1 MELTVHQQIYYSNKD
16 LVPIKDV
23 AESLLALEAIIRQSP
38 DVLEAMFPDTKIESI
53 EIYINELKSDSI
65 WEDIVVKFIFGNQQR
80 FDELIANV
88 RERIGMDNIMNNPQL
103 LSSIILVMIL
113 GSVAYHLGKD
123 KSASPQQK
131 ATIEAN
137 NNTIIQ
143 IGAGMVELN
152 PEDFKAIIDSA
163 IKDKDKLAKNAIKVV
178 NPAKRDPEASITFN
192 GNDKLRIN
200 NESVKAIPRSIQ
212 EPENEEFI
220 EDYKNIELEIRAIDL
235 DSTKRGW
242 AVVVPDL
249 HKKRVRLQLDPTVD
263 PEDLFDKRKVNADV
277 TVIFGHDKEY
287 NKIPKLVFLRKII
300 FDSANRVRASI

>member
-1 MELTVHQQIYYSNKD
+1 MELTVHQQIYYSNKE

-38 DVLEAMFPDTKIESI
+38 DVLEAMFPGTKIQSV

-65 WEDIVVKFIFGNQQR
+65 WEDVVVKFIFGNQQK
-80 FDELIANV
+80 FDEFIANV

-113 GSVAYHLGKD
+113 SGGAYYLGKD

-143 IGAGMVELN
+143 IGAGMIELN
-152 PEDFKAIIDSA
+152 SEDFKALIDSA

-192 GNDKLRIN
+192 GNEELRIN
-200 NESVKAIPRSIQ
+200 NESVKAMPRSIQ
-212 EPENEEFI
+212 EPEDEEFI

-242 AVVVPDL
+242 AVVVPDI

-263 PEDLFDKRKVNADV
+263 PEDLLDKRKVNADV

-287 NKIPKLVFLRKII
+287 NKIPKLVFLREII
-300 FDSANRVRASI
+300 VESANK

>member
-1 MELTVHQQIYYSNKD
+1 MELTVHQQIYYSNKE

-38 DVLEAMFPDTKIESI
+38 DVLEAMFPGTKIQSVEV
-53 EIYINELKSDSI
+53 YINELKSDSI
-65 WEDIVVKFIFGNQQR
+65 WEDVVVKFIFGNQQK
-80 FDELIANV
+80 FDEFIANV

-103 LSSIILVMIL
+103 LSCIILVMIL
-113 GSVAYHLGKD
+113 SGGAYYLGKD
-123 KSASPQQK
+123 KSATPEQK

-143 IGAGMVELN
+143 IGAGMVELSS
-152 PEDFKAIIDSA
+152 EDFKAIIDGA
-163 IKDKDKLAKNAIKVV
+163 IKNKEKLAKNAIDVV

-192 GNDKLRIN
+192 GNEELRIQ
-200 NESVKAIPRSIQ
+200 NESVKAMPRFIQ
-212 EPENEEFI
+212 EPEDEEYI

-249 HKKRVRLQLDPTVD
+249 HKKRVRLQLDPTVN
-263 PEDLFDKRKVNADV
+263 PEDLLDKRKVNANV

-287 NKIPKLVFLRKII
+287 NKIPKLVFLREII
-300 FDSANRVRASI
+300 AERANR

>member
-1 MELTVHQQIYYSNKD
+1 MELTVHQQIYYSNKE

-38 DVLEAMFPDTKIESI
+38 DVLEAMFPGTKIQSV

-65 WEDIVVKFIFGNQQR
+65 WEDVVIKFIFGNQQK
-80 FDELIANV
+80 FDEFIANV
-88 RERIGMDNIMNNPQL
+88 RERVGMDNIMNNPQL

-113 GSVAYHLGKD
+113 SGGAYYLGKD

-143 IGAGMVELN
+143 IGSGMVELN
-152 PEDFKAIIDSA
+152 SEDFKAIIDSA

-192 GNDKLRIN
+192 GNEELRIN
-200 NESVKAIPRSIQ
+200 NESVKAMPRSIQ

-263 PEDLFDKRKVNADV
+263 PEDLLDKRKVNANV

-287 NKIPKLVFLRKII
+287 NKVPKLVFLREII
-300 FDSANRVRASI
+300 IESANK

>member
-1 MELTVHQQIYYSNKD
+1 MEIIVHQQIYYSNKE

-38 DVLEAMFPDTKIESI
+38 DILEAMFPGTKIQSV

-65 WEDIVVKFIFGNQQR
+65 WEDVVVKFIFGNQQK
-80 FDELIANV
+80 FDEFIVSA

-103 LSSIILVMIL
+103 LSTIILVMIL
-113 GSVAYHLGKD
+113 SGGAYYLGKD
-123 KSASPQQK
+123 KSATPQQK

-143 IGAGMVELN
+143 IGAGMVELSS
-152 PEDFKAIIDSA
+152 EDFKAIIESA
-163 IKDKDKLAKNAIKVV
+163 IKDKDKLSKNAIKVV
-178 NPAKRDPEASITFN
+178 NPAARDPEASITFN
-192 GNDKLRIN
+192 GNEELRIEN
-200 NESVKAIPRSIQ
+200 QSVKAMPRFVQ
-212 EPENEEFI
+212 EPEDEEYI

-249 HKKRVRLQLDPTVD
+249 HKRRVRLQLDPSVN
-263 PEDLFDKRKVNADV
+263 PEDLLDKRKVNADV

-287 NKIPKLVFLRKII
+287 NKIPKLVFLRVII
-300 FDSANRVRASI
+300 VASAIN

>member
-1 MELTVHQQIYYSNKD
+1 MELTVHQQIYYSNKE
-16 LVPIKDV
+16 LIPIKDV

-38 DVLEAMFPDTKIESI
+38 DVLEAMFPGTKIQSVEV
-53 EIYINELKSDSI
+53 YINELKSDSI
-65 WEDIVVKFIFGNQQR
+65 WEDVVVKFIFGNQQK
-80 FDELIANV
+80 FDEFIDNV

-113 GSVAYHLGKD
+113 SGGAYYLGKD
-123 KSASPQQK
+123 KSATPEQK
-131 ATIEAN
+131 ATIESN

-143 IGAGMVELN
+143 IGAGMVELSS
-152 PEDFKAIIDSA
+152 EDFKAIIDSA
-163 IKDKDKLAKNAIKVV
+163 TKDKEKLAKNSIKVV

-192 GNDKLRIN
+192 GNEDLRIQ
-200 NESVKAIPRSIQ
+200 NESVKAMPRFVQ
-212 EPENEEFI
+212 EPEDEEYI

-249 HKKRVRLQLDPTVD
+249 HKKRVRLQLDPTVN
-263 PEDLFDKRKVNADV
+263 PEDLLDKRKVNANV

-287 NKIPKLVFLRKII
+287 NKIPKLVFLREII
-300 FDSANRVRASI
+300 AESANK

>member
-1 MELTVHQQIYYSNKD
+1 MELTVHQQIYYSNKE

-38 DVLEAMFPDTKIESI
+38 DVLEAMFPGTKIQSVEV
-53 EIYINELKSDSI
+53 YINELKSDSI
-65 WEDIVVKFIFGNQQR
+65 WEDVVVKFIFGNQKK
-80 FDELIANV
+80 FDEFIASV

-113 GSVAYHLGKD
+113 SGGAYYLGKD
-123 KSASPQQK
+123 KSATPEQK

-143 IGAGMVELN
+143 IGAGMVDLSA
-152 PEDFKAIIDSA
+152 EDFKAIIDSA
-163 IKDKDKLAKNAIKVV
+163 IKDKEKLAKNAIKVV

-192 GNDKLRIN
+192 DNKELRIQ
-200 NESVKAIPRSIQ
+200 NESVKAMPRFVQ
-212 EPENEEFI
+212 EPEDEEYI
-220 EDYKNIELEIRAIDL
+220 EDYNNIDLEIRAIDL

-249 HKKRVRLQLDPTVD
+249 HKRRVRLQLDPTVS
-263 PEDLFDKRKVNADV
+263 PEDLLDKRKVNANV

-287 NKIPKLVFLRKII
+287 NKIPKLVFLREII
-300 FDSANRVRASI
+300 AESANK

>member
-1 MELTVHQQIYYSNKD
+1 MELTVHQQIYYSNKE
-16 LVPIKDV
+16 LVPIRDV

-38 DVLEAMFPDTKIESI
+38 DVLEAMFPGTKIQSV

-65 WEDIVVKFIFGNQQR
+65 WEDVIVKFIFGNQQK
-80 FDELIANV
+80 FDEFIANM

-113 GSVAYHLGKD
+113 SGGAYYLGKD
-123 KSASPQQK
+123 KSATPEQK

-143 IGAGMVELN
+143 IGAGMVELDA
-152 PEDFKAIIDSA
+152 EDFKAIIDSA

-178 NPAKRDPEASITFN
+178 SPAKRDPEASITFN
-192 GNDKLRIN
+192 DNEELRIQN
-200 NESVKAIPRSIQ
+200 QSVKAMPRFIQ
-212 EPENEEFI
+212 EPEDEEYI

-242 AVVVPDL
+242 AVVVPEL
-249 HKKRVRLQLDPTVD
+249 HKKRVRLQLDPTID
-263 PEDLFDKRKVNADV
+263 PEDLLDKRKINANV
-277 TVIFGHDKEY
+277 TVIFVHDKDY
-287 NKIPKLVFLRKII
+287 NKIPKLVFLRGIVI
-300 FDSANRVRASI
+300 ESANK

>member
-1 MELTVHQQIYYSNKD
+1 MELTVHQQIYYSNKE

-38 DVLEAMFPDTKIESI
+38 DVLEAMFPGTKIQSV

-65 WEDIVVKFIFGNQQR
+65 WEDVVVKFIFGSQKK
-80 FDELIANV
+80 FDEFIANA

-113 GSVAYHLGKD
+113 SGGAYYLGKD
-123 KSASPQQK
+123 KSATPEQK

-143 IGAGMVELN
+143 IGAGMVDLST
-152 PEDFKAIIDSA
+152 EDFKAIIDSA
-163 IKDKDKLAKNAIKVV
+163 IKDKEKLAKNAIKVV

-192 GNDKLRIN
+192 DNEELRIQ
-200 NESVKAIPRSIQ
+200 NESVKAMPRFVQ
-212 EPENEEFI
+212 EPEDEEYI

-249 HKKRVRLQLDPTVD
+249 HKRRVRLQLDPTVS
-263 PEDLFDKRKVNADV
+263 PEDLLDKRKVNANV
-277 TVIFGHDKEY
+277 TVIFGYDKEY
-287 NKIPKLVFLRKII
+287 NKIPKLVFLREII
-300 FDSANRVRASI
+300 EESANK

>member
-1 MELTVHQQIYYSNKD
+1 MELTVHQQIYYSNKE

-38 DVLEAMFPDTKIESI
+38 DVLEAMFPGTKIQSVEV
-53 EIYINELKSDSI
+53 YINELKSDSI
-65 WEDIVVKFIFGNQQR
+65 WEDVVVKFIFGNQQK
-80 FDELIANV
+80 FDEFIANV

-113 GSVAYHLGKD
+113 SGGAYYLGKD
-123 KSASPQQK
+123 KSATPEQK

-143 IGAGMVELN
+143 IGAGMVELSS
-152 PEDFKAIIDSA
+152 EDFKAIIDGA
-163 IKDKDKLAKNAIKVV
+163 IKDKEKLAKNAIKVV
-178 NPAKRDPEASITFN
+178 SPAKRDPEASITFN
-192 GNDKLRIN
+192 DNEELRIQ
-200 NESVKAIPRSIQ
+200 NESVKAMPRFVH
-212 EPENEEFI
+212 EPEDEEYI

-249 HKKRVRLQLDPTVD
+249 HKKRVRLQLDPTVN
-263 PEDLFDKRKVNADV
+263 PEDLLDKRKVNANV
-277 TVIFGHDKEY
+277 TVIFAHDKEY
-287 NKIPKLVFLRKII
+287 NKVPKLVFLREII
-300 FDSANRVRASI
+300 TESANK

>member
-1 MELTVHQQIYYSNKD
+1 MELTVHQQIYYSNKE

-38 DVLEAMFPDTKIESI
+38 DVLEAMFPGIKIQSVEV
-53 EIYINELKSDSI
+53 YINELKSDSI
-65 WEDIVVKFIFGNQQR
+65 WEDVVVKFIFGNQKK
-80 FDELIANV
+80 FDEFIANV

-113 GSVAYHLGKD
+113 SGGAYYLGKD
-123 KSASPQQK
+123 KSATPEQK

-143 IGAGMVELN
+143 IGAGMVDLSA
-152 PEDFKAIIDSA
+152 EDFKAIIDSA
-163 IKDKDKLAKNAIKVV
+163 IKDKEKLAKNAIKVV

-192 GNDKLRIN
+192 DNKELRIQ
-200 NESVKAIPRSIQ
+200 NESVKAMPRFVQ
-212 EPENEEFI
+212 EPEDEEYI
-220 EDYKNIELEIRAIDL
+220 EDYNNIDLEIRAIDL

-249 HKKRVRLQLDPTVD
+249 HKRRVRLQLDPTVS
-263 PEDLFDKRKVNADV
+263 PEDLLDKRKVNANV

-287 NKIPKLVFLRKII
+287 NKIPKLVFLREII
-300 FDSANRVRASI
+300 AESANK

>member
-1 MELTVHQQIYYSNKD
+1 MELTVHQQIYYSNRE

-38 DVLEAMFPDTKIESI
+38 DVLEAMFPGTKIQSVEVF
-53 EIYINELKSDSI
+53 INELKSDSI
-65 WEDIVVKFIFGNQQR
+65 WEDVVVKFIFGNQKK
-80 FDELIANV
+80 FDEFIANV

-113 GSVAYHLGKD
+113 SGGAYYLGKD
-123 KSASPQQK
+123 KSATPEQK

-143 IGAGMVELN
+143 IGAGMVELSS
-152 PEDFKAIIDSA
+152 EDFKAIIDSA
-163 IKDKDKLAKNAIKVV
+163 IKDKEKLAKNAIKVV

-192 GNDKLRIN
+192 DNEELRIQ
-200 NESVKAIPRSIQ
+200 NESVKAMPRFVQ
-212 EPENEEFI
+212 EPEDEEYI
-220 EDYKNIELEIRAIDL
+220 EDHKNIELEIRAIDL

-249 HKKRVRLQLDPTVD
+249 HKKRVRLQLDPTVN
-263 PEDLFDKRKVNADV
+263 PEDLLDKRKVNANV

-287 NKIPKLVFLRKII
+287 NKIPKLVFLREII
-300 FDSANRVRASI
+300 AESANK

>member
-1 MELTVHQQIYYSNKD
+1 MELIVHQQIYYSNKE

-38 DVLEAMFPDTKIESI
+38 DVLEAMFPGTKIQSV

-65 WEDIVVKFIFGNQQR
+65 WEDVVVKFIFGSQKK
-80 FDELIANV
+80 FDEFIASA

-113 GSVAYHLGKD
+113 SGGAYYLGKD
-123 KSASPQQK
+123 KSATPEQK

-143 IGAGMVELN
+143 IGAGMVDLSS
-152 PEDFKAIIDSA
+152 EDFKAIIDSA
-163 IKDKDKLAKNAIKVV
+163 IKDKEKLAKNAIKVV
-178 NPAKRDPEASITFN
+178 NPAKRDPEANITFN
-192 GNDKLRIN
+192 DNEELRIQ
-200 NESVKAIPRSIQ
+200 NESVKAMPRFVQ
-212 EPENEEFI
+212 EPEDEEYI

-242 AVVVPDL
+242 AVVVPYL
-249 HKKRVRLQLDPTVD
+249 HKRRVRLQLDPTVS
-263 PEDLFDKRKVNADV
+263 PEDLLDKRKVNANV

-287 NKIPKLVFLRKII
+287 NKIPKLVFLREII
-300 FDSANRVRASI
+300 EESANK

>member
-1 MELTVHQQIYYSNKD
+1 MELTVHQQIYYSNRE

-38 DVLEAMFPDTKIESI
+38 DVLEAMFPGTKIQSVEV
-53 EIYINELKSDSI
+53 YINELKSDSI
-65 WEDIVVKFIFGNQQR
+65 WEDVVVKFIFGSQQK
-80 FDELIANV
+80 FDEFIASA

-113 GSVAYHLGKD
+113 SGGAYYLGKD
-123 KSASPQQK
+123 KSATPEQK

-137 NNTIIQ
+137 NNIIIQ
-143 IGAGMVELN
+143 IGAGMVDLSS
-152 PEDFKAIIDSA
+152 EDFKAIIDSA
-163 IKDKDKLAKNAIKVV
+163 IKDKERLAKNAIKVV

-192 GNDKLRIN
+192 DNEELRIQT
-200 NESVKAIPRSIQ
+200 ESVKAMPRFVQ
-212 EPENEEFI
+212 EPEDEEYI
-220 EDYKNIELEIRAIDL
+220 EDYRNIELEIRAIDL

-249 HKKRVRLQLDPTVD
+249 HKRRVRLQLDPTVN
-263 PEDLFDKRKVNADV
+263 PENLLDKRKVNANV

-287 NKIPKLVFLRKII
+287 NKIPKLVFLREII
-300 FDSANRVRASI
+300 EEGANQ

>member
-1 MELTVHQQIYYSNKD
+1 MELTVHQQIYYSNKE
-16 LVPIKDV
+16 LVPIKNV

-38 DVLEAMFPDTKIESI
+38 DVLEAMFPGTKIQSV

-65 WEDIVVKFIFGNQQR
+65 WEDVVIKFIFGNQQK
-80 FDELIANV
+80 FDEFIANV

-113 GSVAYHLGKD
+113 SGGAYYLGKD

-152 PEDFKAIIDSA
+152 SEDFKAIIDSA

-192 GNDKLRIN
+192 RNEELRIN
-200 NESVKAIPRSIQ
+200 NESVKAMPRSIQ
-212 EPENEEFI
+212 EPEDEEFI

-242 AVVVPDL
+242 AVVVPDF

-287 NKIPKLVFLRKII
+287 NKVPKLVFLREII
-300 FDSANRVRASI
+300 VESANK

>member
-1 MELTVHQQIYYSNKD
+1 MEIIVHQQIYYSNKE

-38 DVLEAMFPDTKIESI
+38 DILEAMFPGTKIQSV

-65 WEDIVVKFIFGNQQR
+65 WEDVVVKFIFGNQQK
-80 FDELIANV
+80 FDEFIVSA

-103 LSSIILVMIL
+103 LSTIILVMIL
-113 GSVAYHLGKD
+113 SGGAYYLGKD
-123 KSASPQQK
+123 KSATPQQK

-143 IGAGMVELN
+143 IGAGMVELSS
-152 PEDFKAIIDSA
+152 EDFKAIIESA
-163 IKDKDKLAKNAIKVV
+163 IKDKDKLSKNAIKVV
-178 NPAKRDPEASITFN
+178 NPAARDPEASITFN
-192 GNDKLRIN
+192 GNEELRIEN
-200 NESVKAIPRSIQ
+200 QSVKAMPRFVQ
-212 EPENEEFI
+212 EPEDEEYI

-235 DSTKRGW
+235 DNTKRGW

-249 HKKRVRLQLDPTVD
+249 HKRRVRLQLDPSVN
-263 PEDLFDKRKVNADV
+263 PEDLLDKRKVNADV

-287 NKIPKLVFLRKII
+287 NKIPKLVFLRVII
-300 FDSANRVRASI
+300 VASAIN

>member
-1 MELTVHQQIYYSNKD
+1 MELTVHQQIYYSNKA

-38 DVLEAMFPDTKIESI
+38 DVLEAMFPGTKIQSVEV
-53 EIYINELKSDSI
+53 YINELKSDSI
-65 WEDIVVKFIFGNQQR
+65 WEDIVVKFIFGNQQKL
-80 FDELIANV
+80 DEFIANV
-88 RERIGMDNIMNNPQL
+88 RERIGMDNIMNSPQL

-113 GSVAYHLGKD
+113 SGGAYYLGKD
-123 KSASPQQK
+123 KSATPEQK

-143 IGAGMVELN
+143 IGAGIIGLSS
-152 PEDFKAIIDSA
+152 EDFKAIIDSA

-192 GNDKLRIN
+192 DNEELRIQ
-200 NESVKAIPRSIQ
+200 NESVKAMPRFVQ
-212 EPENEEFI
+212 EPEDEEYV
-220 EDYKNIELEIRAIDL
+220 EDHINIELEIRAIDL

-249 HKKRVRLQLDPTVD
+249 HKKRVRLQLDPTVNS
-263 PEDLFDKRKVNADV
+263 EDLLDKRKVNANI

-287 NKIPKLVFLRKII
+287 NKIPKLVFLREII
-300 FDSANRVRASI
+300 EESANK

>member
-1 MELTVHQQIYYSNKD
+1 MELTVHQQIYYSNKE

-38 DVLEAMFPDTKIESI
+38 DVLEAMFPGTKIQSVEV
-53 EIYINELKSDSI
+53 YINELKSDRI
-65 WEDIVVKFIFGNQQR
+65 WEDVVVKFIFGNQQK
-80 FDELIANV
+80 FDEFIANV

-113 GSVAYHLGKD
+113 SGGAYYLGKD
-123 KSASPQQK
+123 KSATPEQK

-143 IGAGMVELN
+143 IGAGMVELSS
-152 PEDFKAIIDSA
+152 EDFKAIIDGA
-163 IKDKDKLAKNAIKVV
+163 IKDKEKLAKNAIKVV
-178 NPAKRDPEASITFN
+178 SPAKRDPEASITFN
-192 GNDKLRIN
+192 DNEELRIQ
-200 NESVKAIPRSIQ
+200 NESVKAMPRFVH
-212 EPENEEFI
+212 EPEDEEYI

-249 HKKRVRLQLDPTVD
+249 HKKRVRLQLDPTVN
-263 PEDLFDKRKVNADV
+263 PEDLLDKRKVNANV
-277 TVIFGHDKEY
+277 TVIFAHDKEY
-287 NKIPKLVFLRKII
+287 NKVPKLVFLREII
-300 FDSANRVRASI
+300 TESANK

>member
-1 MELTVHQQIYYSNKD
+1 MELTVHQQIYYSNRE

-38 DVLEAMFPDTKIESI
+38 DVLEAMFPGTKIQSV

-65 WEDIVVKFIFGNQQR
+65 WEDVVVKFIFGNQQK
-80 FDELIANV
+80 FDEFIANV

-113 GSVAYHLGKD
+113 SGGAYYLGKD
-123 KSASPQQK
+123 KSASAQQK

-152 PEDFKAIIDSA
+152 SEDFKAIIDSA

-178 NPAKRDPEASITFN
+178 NPAKRDTEASITFN
-192 GNDKLRIN
+192 GNEELRII
-200 NESVKAIPRSIQ
+200 NESVKAMPRSIQ
-212 EPENEEFI
+212 EPEYEEFI

-242 AVVVPDL
+242 AVVVPEL

-263 PEDLFDKRKVNADV
+263 PQNLLDNRKINANI
-277 TVIFGHDKEY
+277 TVIFRNDKEY
-287 NKIPKLVFLRKII
+287 NKIPKLVFLREII
-300 FDSANRVRASI
+300 FESANK

>member
-1 MELTVHQQIYYSNKD
+1 MELTVHQQIYYSNKE

-38 DVLEAMFPDTKIESI
+38 DVLEAMFPGTKIQSV

-65 WEDIVVKFIFGNQQR
+65 WEDVVVKFIFGNQQKLDG
-80 FDELIANV
+80 FIANV
-88 RERIGMDNIMNNPQL
+88 RERIGIDNIMNNPQL

-113 GSVAYHLGKD
+113 SGGAYYLGKD

-152 PEDFKAIIDSA
+152 SEDFKVLIDSA

-192 GNDKLRIN
+192 GNEELRIN
-200 NESVKAIPRSIQ
+200 NESVKAMPRSIQ
-212 EPENEEFI
+212 EPEDEEFI

-249 HKKRVRLQLDPTVD
+249 HNKRVRLQLDPTVD
-263 PEDLFDKRKVNADV
+263 PEDLLDKRRVNANV

-287 NKIPKLVFLRKII
+287 NKIPKLVFLREII
-300 FDSANRVRASI
+300 VKSANK